1 LNRVRRIIAAVST
14 RSIELRRTRQPALL
28 GLITSPAGLAVNLG
42 NLFWVV
48 FLIFALMPLF
58 ETRWLRI
65 KRAGQIAAIQKTR
78 GSRVIA
84 VIHRQESMRFFGFP
98 LARYIDMDD
107 AEKVLNAI
115 RTTPAEQPI
124 DMILHTPGGLA
135 IAALQIARALRSH
148 PGRVTVFIPHF
159 AMSGGTL
166 VALGAD
172 EIVMTEHAMLGPIDP
187 QINGMPAASI
197 IKVASEKPLSEI
209 DDQTLIFADLGQKA
223 IAQLKRQATELLR
236 APMAPD
242 AAIALAEQLTS
253 GRWTHDYPIT
263 VTEARAL
270 GLPVNTHMPQEVL
283 DLMALFPQPV
293 RTTQSVEFGPRP
305 GTR

>member
-1 LNRVRRIIAAVST
+1 MNI
-14 RSIELRRTRQPALL
+14 
-28 GLITSPAGLAVNLG
+28 G
-42 NLFWVV
+42 NLFWLV
-48 FLIFALMPLF
+48 FLIFAMQPL
-58 ETRWLRI
+58 
-65 KRAGQIAAIQKTR
+65 IAARWQRTMRASKIAGIQKER

-115 RTTPAEQPI
+115 RTTPPDQPI
-124 DMILHTPGGLA
+124 DVILHTPGGLA
-135 IAALQIARALRSH
+135 IAALQIARALRAH
-148 PGRVTVFIPHF
+148 PGRVTVFVPHF

-172 EIVMTEHAMLGPIDP
+172 EIVMTQHAMLGPIDP

-209 DDQTLIFADLGQKA
+209 DDQTLIFADIGQKA
-223 IAQLKRQATELLR
+223 IDQLKRQACELLR
-236 APMAPD
+236 APMPPD
-242 AAIALAEQLTS
+242 SAMALADKLTS

-263 VTEARAL
+263 VTEAREL
-270 GLPVNTHMPQEVL
+270 GLPVTTEMPQDVL
-283 DLMALFPQPV
+283 DLMSLFPQPV
-293 RTTQSVEFGPRP
+293 RTSQGVEYGPRP
-305 GTR
+305 SAR

>member
-1 LNRVRRIIAAVST
+1 MAK
-14 RSIELRRTRQPALL
+14 LRRAAARVMNV
-28 GLITSPAGLAVNLG
+28 S
-42 NLFWVV
+42 NLFWV
-48 FLIFALMPLF
+48 LIFIFAMQPLIAA
-58 ETRWLRI
+58 RWQRTLRAS
-65 KRAGQIAAIQKTR
+65 RIAAIQKAR

-115 RTTPAEQPI
+115 RTTPPEQPI

-135 IAALQIARALRSH
+135 IAALQIARALRAH
-148 PGRVTVFIPHF
+148 PGRVTVFVPYF

-209 DDQTLIFADLGQKA
+209 DDQTLIFADLGHKA
-223 IAQLKRQATELLR
+223 IEQLKRQATELLR
-236 APMAPD
+236 VPMPPEMAT
-242 AAIALAEQLTS
+242 ALAEKLTS

-263 VTEARAL
+263 VSEAREL
-270 GLPVNTHMPQEVL
+270 GLPVNTAMPQDVI

-293 RTTQSVEFGPRP
+293 RTSQGVEFGPRRAP
-305 GTR
+305 R

>member
-1 LNRVRRIIAAVST
+1 MNF
-14 RSIELRRTRQPALL
+14 
-28 GLITSPAGLAVNLG
+28 G
-42 NLFWVV
+42 NFFWVLL
-48 FLIFALMPLF
+48 LIFAMQPLISA
-58 ETRWLRI
+58 RWLRAM
-65 KRAGQIAAIQKTR
+65 RASKIAAIQKTR
-78 GSRVIA
+78 GSRLIA

-107 AEKVLNAI
+107 AEKILNAI
-115 RTTPAEQPI
+115 RTTPREQPI
-124 DMILHTPGGLA
+124 DVILHTPGGLA
-135 IAALQIARALRSH
+135 IAALQIARALRAH
-148 PGRVTVFIPHF
+148 PGRVTVFVPYF

-223 IAQLKRQATELLR
+223 IDQLKRQACELLR
-236 APMAPD
+236 TPMTSD
-242 AAIALAEQLTS
+242 AAMALADKLTS

-263 VTEARAL
+263 VSEAGEL
-270 GLPVNTHMPQEVL
+270 GLPVTTAMPQDVI
-283 DLMALFPQPV
+283 DLMSLFPQPV
-293 RTTQSVEFGPRP
+293 RTSQGVEFGPRRTP
-305 GTR
+305 H

>member
-1 LNRVRRIIAAVST
+1 MAK
-14 RSIELRRTRQPALL
+14 LRRAAAH
-28 GLITSPAGLAVNLG
+28 IMNVS
-42 NLFWVV
+42 NLFWV
-48 FLIFALMPLF
+48 LIFIFAMQPLIAA
-58 ETRWLRI
+58 RWQRTLRAS
-65 KRAGQIAAIQKTR
+65 RIAAIQKAR

-115 RTTPAEQPI
+115 RTTPPEQPI

-135 IAALQIARALRSH
+135 IAALQIARALRAH
-148 PGRVTVFIPHF
+148 PGRVTVFVPYF

-209 DDQTLIFADLGQKA
+209 DDQTLIFADLGHKA
-223 IAQLKRQATELLR
+223 IEQLKRQATELLR
-236 APMAPD
+236 VPMPPEMAM
-242 AAIALAEQLTS
+242 ALAEKLTS

-263 VTEARAL
+263 VSEAREL
-270 GLPVNTHMPQEVL
+270 GLPINTAMPQDVI

-293 RTTQSVEFGPRP
+293 RTSQGVEFGPRRAP
-305 GTR
+305 R

>member
-1 LNRVRRIIAAVST
+1 MTAIGC
-14 RSIELRRTRQPALL
+14 RSRMAPPPDA
-28 GLITSPAGLAVNLG
+28 PLAMNFT
-42 NLFWVV
+42 NLFWV
-48 FLIFALMPLF
+48 LIFIFAMQPILAA
-58 ETRWLRI
+58 RWQRTLRAS
-65 KRAGQIAAIQKTR
+65 KIAAIQKAR

-115 RTTPAEQPI
+115 RTTPPEQPI

-135 IAALQIARALRSH
+135 IAALQIARALRAH
-148 PGRVTVFIPHF
+148 PGRVTVFVPHF

-209 DDQTLIFADLGQKA
+209 DDQTLIFADLGYKA
-223 IAQLKRQATELLR
+223 IEQLKRQATELLR
-236 APMAPD
+236 APMTPEMAT
-242 AAIALAEQLTS
+242 ALAEKLTS

-263 VTEARAL
+263 VKEAREL
-270 GLPVNTHMPQEVL
+270 GLPVNTSMPQDVL

-293 RTTQSVEFGPRP
+293 RTSQGVEFGPR
-305 GTR
+305 RASR

>member
-1 LNRVRRIIAAVST
+1 MAK
-14 RSIELRRTRQPALL
+14 LRRAAARVMNV
-28 GLITSPAGLAVNLG
+28 S
-42 NLFWVV
+42 NLFWV
-48 FLIFALMPLF
+48 LIFIFAMQPLIAA
-58 ETRWLRI
+58 RWQRTLRAS
-65 KRAGQIAAIQKTR
+65 RIAAIQKAR

-107 AEKVLNAI
+107 AEKVLDAI
-115 RTTPAEQPI
+115 RTTPPEQPI

-135 IAALQIARALRSH
+135 IAALQIARALRAH
-148 PGRVTVFIPHF
+148 PGRVTVFVPYF

-209 DDQTLIFADLGQKA
+209 DDQTLIFADVGHKA
-223 IAQLKRQATELLR
+223 IEQLKRQATELLR
-236 APMAPD
+236 VPMPPEMAT
-242 AAIALAEQLTS
+242 ALAEKLTS

-263 VTEARAL
+263 VSEAREL
-270 GLPVNTHMPQEVL
+270 GLPVNTAMPQDVI

-293 RTTQSVEFGPRP
+293 RTSQGVEFGPRRAP
-305 GTR
+305 R

>member
-1 LNRVRRIIAAVST
+1 
-14 RSIELRRTRQPALL
+14 
-28 GLITSPAGLAVNLG
+28 
-42 NLFWVV
+42 
-48 FLIFALMPLF
+48 
-58 ETRWLRI
+58 
-65 KRAGQIAAIQKTR
+65 
-78 GSRVIA
+78 
-84 VIHRQESMRFFGFP
+84 MRFFGFP

-115 RTTPAEQPI
+115 RTTPPEQPI

-135 IAALQIARALRSH
+135 IAALQIARALRAH
-148 PGRVTVFIPHF
+148 PGRVTVFVPHF

-172 EIVMTEHAMLGPIDP
+172 EIVMTGHAMLGPIDP

-197 IKVASEKPLSEI
+197 IKVASEKPLSEV

-223 IAQLKRQATELLR
+223 IDQLKRQATELLR
-236 APMAPD
+236 APMPPEL
-242 AAIALAEQLTS
+242 AASLADKLTS

-263 VTEARAL
+263 VGEAREL
-270 GLPVNTHMPQEVL
+270 GLPVNTAMPEDIL

-293 RTTQSVEFGPRP
+293 RTSTGVEFGPR
-305 GTR
+305 RASR

>member
-1 LNRVRRIIAAVST
+1 MNVS
-14 RSIELRRTRQPALL
+14 
-28 GLITSPAGLAVNLG
+28 

-48 FLIFALMPLF
+48 IFVFAMQPLIAA
-58 ETRWLRI
+58 RWQRSLRAS
-65 KRAGQIAAIQKTR
+65 KIAAIQKAR

-135 IAALQIARALRSH
+135 IAALQIARALRAH
-148 PGRVTVFIPHF
+148 AGRVTVFVPQL

-209 DDQTLIFADLGQKA
+209 DDQTLIFADVSHKA

-236 APMAPD
+236 APMTPEM
-242 AAIALAEQLTS
+242 AAALADKLTS

-263 VTEARAL
+263 VSEAREL
-270 GLPVNTHMPQEVL
+270 GLPVNTSMPQDVL

-293 RTTQSVEFGPRP
+293 RTSTGVEFGPQRTP
-305 GTR
+305 R

>member
-1 LNRVRRIIAAVST
+1 MAK
-14 RSIELRRTRQPALL
+14 LRRAAAH
-28 GLITSPAGLAVNLG
+28 IMNVS
-42 NLFWVV
+42 NLFWV
-48 FLIFALMPLF
+48 LIFIFAMQPLIAA
-58 ETRWLRI
+58 RWQRTLRAS
-65 KRAGQIAAIQKTR
+65 RIAAIQKAR

-115 RTTPAEQPI
+115 RTTPPEQPI

-135 IAALQIARALRSH
+135 IAALQIARALRAH
-148 PGRVTVFIPHF
+148 PGRVTVFVPYF

-209 DDQTLIFADLGQKA
+209 DDQTLIFADLGHKA
-223 IAQLKRQATELLR
+223 IEQLKRQATELLR
-236 APMAPD
+236 VPMPPEMAT
-242 AAIALAEQLTS
+242 ALAEKLTS

-263 VTEARAL
+263 VSEAREL
-270 GLPVNTHMPQEVL
+270 GLPVNTAMPQDVI

-293 RTTQSVEFGPRP
+293 RTSQGVEFGPRRAP
-305 GTR
+305 R